1 MNAKMKVL
9 ALALLGL
16 AGYAGS
22 AVAGCPS
29 SPVPPWS
36 SEAQLGGGTVAISTG
51 GLDGSAC
58 KMDAALGASL
68 ASVATVVDTTPANE
82 VRYRFQFLFNA
93 DATGSFGA
101 TDGAVVFSANAA
113 AAANGRTPVV
123 QVGLTPGTSGAKRLT
138 FVASCASGANFR
150 CVGQTTDLPA
160 GMNRIEVDLNVGA
173 DGVGYLKY
181 WLNAAQGTATEPPET
196 GSIAISG
203 GNADWTGVDTGVMG
217 LGSATPS
224 YIGATGHAGQIVSFD
239 TFDSRRAT
247 YIGW

>member
-36 SEAQLGGGTVAISTG
+36 SAAQLGGGVVAISAG

-58 KMDAALGASL
+58 KMDASLGNSL
-68 ASVATVVDTTPANE
+68 ASVATVVDTTPTAE
-82 VRYRFQFLFNA
+82 VRYRFQFLVNA
-93 DATGSFGA
+93 DAAGTFGA

-113 AAANGRTPVV
+113 AAANGRTPIV
-123 QVGLTPGTSGAKRLT
+123 QVGLTPGTSGSKRLT

-150 CVGQTTDLPA
+150 CVGQTADLPA
-160 GMNRIEVDLNVGA
+160 GMNRVEVDLNIGA
-173 DGVGYLKY
+173 SGSLKY
-181 WLNAAQGTATEPPET
+181 WLNAAQGTAEPPET
-196 GSIAISG
+196 GSIAING

-224 YIGATGHAGQIVSFD
+224 YASGHAGQIVSFD